1 PNDEQEGEESP
12 PVKETHK
19 QARNKVVRERESER
33 EKQRGEHLEAH
44 EIPVF
49 NPLQHGCKRI
59 GPNTRKQKHEDQSE
73 TKHGVDHGLWNHET
87 TESQYTGSNER
98 SGKQPVQTPLAPPH
112 QNPKRAEGQPQQ
124 RPFHER
130 KWPGQQTL
138 DVSRNAQCA
147 EPFKNSRILQNVEQ
161 RRWRDESSHPV
172 RPSAFFD
179 PCEENEHAPVQQD
192 EQKVHV
198 GICSNEPDVALAM
211 VRRFL

>member
-1 PNDEQEGEESP
+1 IRRQSREEQADGFPEGGLRSRHLLDETERREDRLRAVSRRVFDGE
-12 PVKETHK
+12 V
-19 QARNKVVRERESER
+19 QRGRERQLGDRQEQTEKSGKRLPCAGRLGRSEEESER

-112 QNPKRAEGQPQQ
+112 
-124 RPFHER
+124 
-130 KWPGQQTL
+130 
-138 DVSRNAQCA
+138 
-147 EPFKNSRILQNVEQ
+147 
-161 RRWRDESSHPV
+161 
-172 RPSAFFD
+172 
-179 PCEENEHAPVQQD
+179 
-192 EQKVHV
+192 
-198 GICSNEPDVALAM
+198 
-211 VRRFL
+211 